1 MAADEIVAA
10 ISTEATIRFQIILDE
25 DGQFVGDMLL
35 WMQNIQSD
43 GTVLLLVTIRN
54 YVLYVICTNWT
65 DATHFDNNKTH
76 KQYDGLDKKSPLS
89 SE

>member
-1 MAADEIVAA
+1 MAADETVAA
-10 ISTEATIRFQIILDE
+10 ISTEATIRIQIILDE
-25 DGQFVGDMLL
+25 DVGDMLL

-43 GTVLLLVTIRN
+43 VTVLLLVTIRN